1 MTTSL
6 ASRCTTASM
15 AVRAQPPSSW
25 TELPDNGFTLA
36 ALNVAFGRPLPP
48 ITEPLA
54 MDPVR
59 LIASVAAASSKLRNQ
74 NNSDLVLEADRLRLV
89 PRESRT

>member
-1 MTTSL
+1 
-6 ASRCTTASM
+6 
-15 AVRAQPPSSW
+15 VSW
-25 TELPDNGFTLA
+25 AELPDNGFNLT

-48 ITEPLA
+48 IAEPLA

-59 LIASVAAASSKLRNQ
+59 LIASVVRRFQMEDLDNG
-74 NNSDLVLEADRLRLV
+74 DLVLEADRLRFV